1 MFTIID
7 EISPEVIV
15 KIKNIQ
21 EGANLLDGADRVA
34 FMGKGGN
41 LAIAQHAA
49 SDVYRHTGKF
59 TFAPDSVNTT
69 AIAEDGLWFDPWV
82 TYAQQNCD
90 LLVAITCRLDSPITK
105 ALEDNYIENKILLI
119 APEKHSYIPTVEITS
134 KTYHEFEVTCLWTIY
149 RMMEYNGLDLPKL
162 P

>member
-1 MFTIID
+1 MFTII
-7 EISPEVIV
+7 EENCSEVITKV
-15 KIKNIQ
+15 KNVK
-21 EGANLLDGADRVA
+21 LGADLFDKANRVA

-82 TYAQQNCD
+82 AYAQQNCD
-90 LLVAITCRLDSPITK
+90 LLIAITCRLNSPITK
-105 ALEDNYIENKILLI
+105 ALEDNFIENKILLI
-119 APEKHSYIPTVEITS
+119 APQKHLYIPTIEIET

-149 RMMEYNGLDLPKL
+149 RMMEYNGLSLPTL